1 MQADPRPSSEMNMTP
16 LIDVLLVLLVLFVI
30 TIPASTHSVDIDSPS
45 ECNGCIVDNLK
56 NRLVLDDNDQLM
68 WNGTKVERGQLVDLL
83 TASSHMPVEPELQFA
98 PSARASYDAAAH
110 TVALI
115 KASGVTRFGFVGNE
129 LYRRF

>member
-1 MQADPRPSSEMNMTP
+1 MQEESLPSSEMNMTP

-30 TIPASTHSVDIDSPS
+30 TIPASTHSMDIDSPS
-45 ECNGCIVDNLK
+45 ECNGCIVDSIT
-56 NRLVLDDNDQLM
+56 NRLVLDDSDQLM
-68 WNGTKVERGQLVDLL
+68 WNGTKLERGQLVDLL
-83 TASSHMPVEPELQFA
+83 AASAQMPVEPELQFA

-110 TVALI
+110 TLAVI